1 MKGKVVSIV
10 KVMNGGQHKTW
21 SGQNGTF
28 YSHTLTVDSNGN
40 QLVGECS
47 TKNTDAAYGP
57 GDEIEFE
64 FTTDQ
69 RGNKFKGVKKMDAA
83 GKEKTY
89 GANMDHVARQAAA
102 NLAIEMH
109 ETFSEPIPDNSVIKT
124 LIGFFHQYIKKT
136 DVREEIY
143 ARIAALG
150 MVVNMGKSEKLK
162 GSISHKKKPLELVE
176 MAEKFEAWI
185 ISGTELPTKFE

>member
-10 KVMNGGQHKTW
+10 KIMNNGVHATW
-21 SGQNGTF
+21 SSDKGTF
-28 YSHTLTVDSNGN
+28 YRHTLTVDSGGN

-47 TKNTDAAYGP
+47 TKNSDAAYKA

-64 FTTDQ
+64 FTTDSH
-69 RGNKFKGVKKMDAA
+69 GNKFKGVKKLDAG
-83 GKEKTY
+83 GKEKSF

-109 ETFSEPIPDNSVIKT
+109 ETFSEAIPDNSVIKT
-124 LIGFFHQYIKKT
+124 LISFFHQFIKKT

-150 MVVNMGKSEKLK
+150 MIVNMAKSEKLK
-162 GSISHKKKPLELVE
+162 GSISHKRKPAELVE
-176 MAEKFEAWI
+176 MAEKYEAWI
-185 ISGTELPTKFE
+185 VSGTELPTKFE